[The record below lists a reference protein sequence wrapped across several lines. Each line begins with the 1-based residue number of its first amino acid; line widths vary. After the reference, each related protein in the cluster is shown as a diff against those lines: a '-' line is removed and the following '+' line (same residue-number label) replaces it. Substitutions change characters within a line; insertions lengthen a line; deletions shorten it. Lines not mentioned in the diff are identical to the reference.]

1 MESSQPIRGKALTN
15 HNFITHI
22 FSCTVWA
29 FYHILSEF
37 SLAPCVVYCGA
48 DLFLSVINVVGFA
61 YEKCPLFVYWDV
73 FQQLLSVFWKVW
85 HVLNILKIC
94 CFPFI
99 KDQKG

>member
-1 MESSQPIRGKALTN
+1 MEPSQPIRGKALTN

-22 FSCTVWA
+22 FHLQFGP

-73 FQQLLSVFWKVW
+73 FQQFLSVFWKVW

-99 KDQKG
+99 KNQKW

>member
-1 MESSQPIRGKALTN
+1 MEPSQPIRGKALTN

-48 DLFLSVINVVGFA
+48 DLFLSAVINVVGFA
-61 YEKCPLFVYWDV
+61 YEKFPYIC
-73 FQQLLSVFWKVW
+73 LLG
-85 HVLNILKIC
+85 
-94 CFPFI
+94 CFPATFVSFLESLACSEYTQ
-99 KDQKG
+99 DLLFSFY